1 MKAMTARMIGGAA
14 LALLVAAPWALAEE
28 ADQAT
33 ATGSAEKLVGA
44 WKMERM
50 EVTDAEGKVSY
61 PMGEKPIGYIL
72 YTPDGYMAAEVMMGE
87 PEKFA
92 EDDRTGASESEKA
105 KAFDNF
111 LAYGGPY
118 EYKGDHLLHHVE
130 VSSFPNYVGT
140 TQKRNITWTGEDT
153 MILSTDEIGN
163 IVELEEGQQTPT
175 AKIYWRR
182 AGAAQDASG
191 SESRA
196 EAAEEQTEGGE

>member
-1 MKAMTARMIGGAA
+1 MTGRLPLGRIFGGAA
-14 LALLVAAPWALAEE
+14 LALLVAAPWAAAET
-28 ADQAT
+28 ADQAA

-50 EVTDAEGKVSY
+50 EVTDAEGNVSQ
-61 PMGEKPIGYIL
+61 PMGENPTGYIL

-92 EDDRTGASESEKA
+92 EDNRTGASQAEKA
-105 KAFDNF
+105 TAFDNF

-153 MILSTDEIGN
+153 MILSTDAIGN
-163 IVELEEGQQTPT
+163 IVDLEEGEQAPV

-182 AGAAQDASG
+182 AGAASDASG
-191 SESRA
+191 SETRV
-196 EAAEEQTEGGE
+196 EGGE